1 VPSCSQGHAIPAGA
15 QSCRVCGEDIR
26 PRCSQG
32 HVSPAGDQ
40 FCQACGELLVLAEPP
55 TSDFPALDYSS
66 DSFSEFIA
74 RTGSATPPP
83 EPPTEVVHE
92 PSRSYTR
99 PSPAPAHPQEP
110 PPAPAQRQEPPPAPT
125 APTPSSP
132 KAADSFPRQATV
144 GDDQTDSF
152 ARAPSPI
159 RVGASGAARPGAART
174 APGRANG
181 GPPGDAVVPELS
193 PADHENGARLGR
205 RPGGAAGVAS
215 PTDAVTRGASGDTT
229 APPSAPGQPA
239 VPPGT
244 APAPRRRP
252 RVLLTVGIVI
262 VLAAGGTA
270 LALALHKHFAS
281 NLTAGQPATA
291 TGGSATGGSATGGS
305 APGGSA
311 PASSGPASPPAS
323 SPAHT
328 PAAPPTAWSSAT
340 PVPGSLLQGATLT
353 GLSCP
358 LPSVCYAIDSAGRVL
373 SDTKPG
379 PWQVDKTDG
388 AGALTAI
395 SCATTQFCLALDH
408 SGNAVLL
415 LGGTWGN
422 PVFVDAREGTFTAA
436 SCPSSSFCMTT
447 DSGGNAFVY
456 TPGGWHPFTVDS
468 RGHALTSVSCVGP
481 DFCVA
486 VGSGGSSFT
495 YNGSSWSGPVKVG
508 DGLPLVGVSCA
519 SQGFCMAVDDRG
531 HAGVLAG
538 GHWKTGEAGITAA
551 AVACPADGF
560 CMATGKDG
568 GAVLYH
574 SGSWARAHP
583 IDGSATIG
591 MLACPS
597 MTGCTAADAKGNVMS
612 YVPAS
617 AAG

>member
-1 VPSCSQGHAIPAGA
+1 
-15 QSCRVCGEDIR
+15 
-26 PRCSQG
+26 
-32 HVSPAGDQ
+32 VSPVGEQ
-40 FCQACGELLVLAEPP
+40 FCQTCGELLVAAEPP
-55 TSDFPALDYSS
+55 TSDIPVLDYSS

-74 RTGSATPPP
+74 RTDVTTSPSD
-83 EPPTEVVHE
+83 PPTEMVHE
-92 PSRSYTR
+92 PHRSYTR
-99 PSPAPAHPQEP
+99 PSP
-110 PPAPAQRQEPPPAPT
+110 
-125 APTPSSP
+125 
-132 KAADSFPRQATV
+132 
-144 GDDQTDSF
+144 
-152 ARAPSPI
+152 I
-159 RVGASGAARPGAART
+159 RVGAGGAARPGDART
-174 APGRANG
+174 EPTSAP
-181 GPPGDAVVPELS
+181 AVPASGAPAPRPS
-193 PADHENGARLGR
+193 PAEHASNGARLGR
-205 RPGGAAGVAS
+205 DDFVQGASPVGAAGVAS
-215 PTDAVTRGASGDTT
+215 PADAATRGVSGGTSG
-229 APPSAPGQPA
+229 PSSVPGQPA
-239 VPPGT
+239 VAPGAAPPAAPPGA
-244 APAPRRRP
+244 APAPQRKG
-252 RVLLTVGIVI
+252 RVLLSAVIII

-281 NLTAGQPATA
+281 NLTAGQPT
-291 TGGSATGGSATGGS
+291 TGQPTTGQPTTG
-305 APGGSA
+305 
-311 PASSGPASPPAS
+311 PASSGPASSPAS

-328 PAAPPTAWSSAT
+328 PAPPPTAWSSTT

-395 SCATTQFCLALDH
+395 SCATTQSCLALDR

-422 PVFVDAREGTFTAA
+422 PVFVDARKGTFTAV

-468 RGHALTSVSCVGP
+468 SGHALTSVSCVGP

-508 DGLPLVGVSCA
+508 DGLPLVSVSCA
-519 SQGFCMAVDDRG
+519 SQGFCMAVDDSG

-538 GHWKTGEAGITAA
+538 GRWKTGEAGITAR

-560 CMATGKDG
+560 CVATGKDG